1 MNAEHD
7 VKRYHPAWIA
17 VELAT
22 LLKNSFF
29 IILFLF
35 VLKANSSSG
44 WVVWG
49 RYLVIVAAIL
59 TVISIILKWLLHRYE
74 LHSSSIVLREGV
86 LVKKQRTVALER
98 IQNHHSRTTILHRWF
113 DLTSLTLE
121 TGTNGEDAAIT
132 FPVLTN
138 GEKERILAL
147 LGEVKE
153 PSEITEGEIQPERK
167 TRTVHFRST
176 RKDLFKASFTSLS
189 FLAIFPLL
197 SAIYFNL
204 ADFFDIEDSAE
215 NAVEYLIGHWWMLI
229 VLFFIAL
236 TLSVAIG
243 FIKTVIKYGNYE
255 ISDDVERIYIEK
267 GVGSSSSF
275 SIQKHKVQAVVVEQS
290 ILKRLLGLASIK
302 LISVGSAEGEE
313 KDTSSLYPFMPK
325 HGAYEL
331 LHTLLPGYPI
341 EENMQRFP
349 IKVLWL
355 KLILPYYFTILV
367 TGGLFI
373 FKREWIWIAAVVFL
387 LSFVSRILDY
397 YFTSYI
403 RNGNTVQVRRGG
415 FTNETFIT
423 KRSQIQQITVRH
435 SWIQRKFGVASLSF
449 INRAKPMHTSE
460 LYGLSK
466 EEASE
471 FYRWYHGS

>member
-1 MNAEHD
+1 MNAAHD

-17 VELAT
+17 LELLTA
-22 LLKNSFF
+22 LKNSVFAIF
-29 IILFLF
+29 FLF
-35 VLKANSSSG
+35 ILKANSTSS
-44 WVVWG
+44 WIVWG
-49 RYLVIVAAIL
+49 RYLFIAAAIL
-59 TVISIILKWLLHRYE
+59 TIFSVLLKWLLHRYE
-74 LHSSSIVLREGV
+74 LQESSIVVKEGI

-98 IQNHHSRTTILHRWF
+98 IQNHHSKTTFVHRWF
-113 DLTSLTLE
+113 NLTSLTLE
-121 TGTNGEDAAIT
+121 TGTSGDEAAIT
-132 FPVLTN
+132 FPVITN
-138 GEKERILAL
+138 LEKDRILSLLEEKESSKVADG
-147 LGEVKE
+147 GENFEKK
-153 PSEITEGEIQPERK
+153 G
-167 TRTVHFRST
+167 RTVHFRST

-204 ADFFDIEDSAE
+204 ADIFDIEDSAE

-229 VLFFIAL
+229 VLFVIAML
-236 TLSVAIG
+236 LSVAIG

-255 ISDDVERIYIEK
+255 ISDDEERIYIEK

-290 ILKRLLGLASIK
+290 ILKRFLGLASIK

-325 HGAYEL
+325 HEAYEL

-367 TGGLFI
+367 AGGLFI

-387 LSFVSRILDY
+387 LSFISRILDY

-415 FTNETFIT
+415 FTNETFVT
-423 KRSQIQQITVRH
+423 KRSQIQQITVHH
-435 SWIQRKFGVASLSF
+435 SWIQRKFSVASLSF

>member
-1 MNAEHD
+1 MNVAHE

-17 VELAT
+17 VELMTAM
-22 LLKNSFF
+22 KNSFF

-35 VLKANSSSG
+35 VLKSNSSSN
-44 WVVWG
+44 WVLWG
-49 RYLVIVAAIL
+49 RYLVIAAGIL
-59 TVISIILKWLLHRYE
+59 TVISIILKWLLYRYE
-74 LHSSSIVLREGV
+74 LHPSTIVLKEGV
-86 LVKKQRTVALER
+86 VVKKQRTIALER
-98 IQNHHSRTTILHRWF
+98 IQNHHSRTTFLHRWF
-113 DLTSLTLE
+113 NLTSLTLE
-121 TGTNGEDAAIT
+121 TGSSGEDAAIT
-132 FPVLTN
+132 FPVITN
-138 GEKERILAL
+138 GEKERILAMF
-147 LGEVKE
+147 GEVKE
-153 PSEITEGEIQPERK
+153 PSEITKDEIQPEK
-167 TRTVHFRST
+167 KIRTVHFRST
-176 RKDLFKASFTSLS
+176 RKDLFKASFTSMS

-229 VLFFIAL
+229 VLFVIAMA
-236 TLSVAIG
+236 LSVVIG

-255 ISDDVERIYIEK
+255 ISDDEERIYIEK

-290 ILKRLLGLASIK
+290 ILKRFLGLASIK

-325 HGAYEL
+325 HEAYEL

-367 TGGLFI
+367 AVGLFL
-373 FKREWIWIAAVVFL
+373 FKREWIWIAAVFFL
-387 LSFVSRILDY
+387 LSFISRILDY
-397 YFTSYI
+397 YFTSYL

-415 FTNETFIT
+415 FTNETFVT
-423 KRSQIQQITVRH
+423 KRSQIQQITIQH

>member
-1 MNAEHD
+1 MNAIQD
-7 VKRYHPAWIA
+7 VKRHHPAWIA
-17 VELAT
+17 VELITA
-22 LLKNSFF
+22 LKNSVFA
-29 IILFLF
+29 IIFLF
-35 VLKANSSSG
+35 VLKANSTSN

-49 RYLVIVAAIL
+49 RYLFIAAAIL
-59 TVISIILKWLLHRYE
+59 TTISILLKWLLHRYE
-74 LHSSSIVLREGV
+74 LQPSSIVVKEGIF
-86 LVKKQRTVALER
+86 VKKQRTVALER
-98 IQNHHSRTTILHRWF
+98 IQNHHSKTTFVHRWF
-113 DLTSLTLE
+113 NLTSLTLE
-121 TGTNGEDAAIT
+121 TGTSGEDAAIT
-132 FPVLTN
+132 FPVITIL
-138 GEKERILAL
+138 EKDRILSL
-147 LGEVKE
+147 LVEEKE
-153 PSEITEGEIQPERK
+153 PSEMADGGIQLEKK

-176 RKDLFKASFTSLS
+176 KKDLFKASFTSMS

-197 SAIYFNL
+197 SAVYFNL

-215 NAVEYLIGHWWMLI
+215 NALDYLIGHWWMLF
-229 VLFFIAL
+229 VLFVIAML
-236 TLSVAIG
+236 LSVAIG

-255 ISDDVERIYIEK
+255 ISDDEERIYIEK

-325 HGAYEL
+325 HEAYEL

-349 IKVLWL
+349 VKVLLL

-367 TGGLFI
+367 AGGLFI
-373 FKREWIWIAAVVFL
+373 FKREWIWIATVVFL
-387 LSFVSRILDY
+387 LSLISRILDY

-415 FTNETFIT
+415 FTNETFVT
-423 KRSQIQQITVRH
+423 KRSQIQQITVHH

-471 FYRWYHGS
+471 FYRWYQGS